1 MNRYKIIIEYD
12 GTHFNG
18 WQIQP
23 DARTVEGVIEQAF
36 SILFQEKI
44 DIAGQGRTDTGVH
57 ARAQVAHVDL
67 PDKFHAGKIIS
78 AMNSLLPEDVT
89 LLDIKMVN
97 SDFHARFD
105 ALSRTYNYQIIQRRS
120 SLMRN
125 MTWHIYKKIEKKLLE
140 ECAGILIGEHD
151 FINFCIPSESE
162 YQTTICHISESYWF
176 EKEEMFIYQI
186 TGNRFL
192 RHMVRR
198 LVGNMIK
205 VASGEQRLSDFSA
218 MLSKDEVIQKGLT
231 APAKGLC
238 LEKVIYHTEE

>member
-125 MTWHIYKKIEKKLLE
+125 MT
-140 ECAGILIGEHD
+140 
-151 FINFCIPSESE
+151 
-162 YQTTICHISESYWF
+162 
-176 EKEEMFIYQI
+176 
-186 TGNRFL
+186 
-192 RHMVRR
+192 
-198 LVGNMIK
+198 
-205 VASGEQRLSDFSA
+205 
-218 MLSKDEVIQKGLT
+218 
-231 APAKGLC
+231 
-238 LEKVIYHTEE
+238 